1 MGAMSDRICIVTG
14 ASSGIGKAT
23 ARGLAA
29 AGATVL
35 LVCRDRERGAATL
48 EELKAATGNP
58 HLELWLA
65 DLATLTEVRR
75 LAGELQ
81 AAHPAIHILIN
92 NAGVMLEKHQFST
105 DGFELQ
111 WAVNHLAPFLL
122 TRLLEP
128 ALAAGAPARVINVA
142 SRMHTFGRLRFDA
155 APGERRYSMYE
166 AYGRSK
172 LACIM
177 ASFELAERWRASG
190 ITVNC
195 LHPGVIDTNLGGMP
209 GWMKKLL
216 PKADAGARTSLHLAT
231 SPDPSPL
238 PFPLSEPEFW
248 AVETVIHWLSNTVPL
263 SASITSI
270 RAFSSNGT
278 GPSQVTEPLELEQAY
293 ATPFTRT

>member
-1 MGAMSDRICIVTG
+1 MGAMTDKTCIVTG

-35 LVCRDRERGAATL
+35 LVCRDRERGVAAVD
-48 EELKAATGNP
+48 ELKAATGNP

-75 LAGELQ
+75 LAGELL
-81 AAHPAIHILIN
+81 AAHPAIHVLIN
-92 NAGVMLEKHQFST
+92 NAGVMLEKHQFSA

-166 AYGRSK
+166 TYGRSK

-177 ASFELAERWRASG
+177 ATYELAERWQGRG

-216 PKADAGARTSLHLAT
+216 PKADAGARTSLYLAT
-231 SPDPSPL
+231 SPDVADVTGRYFSRCKPAKSSAATHDRAL
-238 PFPLSEPEFW
+238 RTRLW
-248 AVETVIHWLSNTVPL
+248 QETE
-263 SASITSI
+263 
-270 RAFSSNGT
+270 R
-278 GPSQVTEPLELEQAY
+278 QVGLA
-293 ATPFTRT
+293 A

>member
-75 LAGELQ
+75 LASELQ

-128 ALAAGAPARVINVA
+128 ALAAGDDGCAVRGPSAPCAPMPHYRGKPPPFSKRVTSWTQDADSSPTRRSSPAQAALRMQAARRSASEPRCGCSTNVA
-142 SRMHTFGRLRFDA
+142 G
-155 APGERRYSMYE
+155 
-166 AYGRSK
+166 
-172 LACIM
+172 
-177 ASFELAERWRASG
+177 
-190 ITVNC
+190 N
-195 LHPGVIDTNLGGMP
+195 
-209 GWMKKLL
+209 
-216 PKADAGARTSLHLAT
+216 TSVGCSIRVGL
-231 SPDPSPL
+231 
-238 PFPLSEPEFW
+238 
-248 AVETVIHWLSNTVPL
+248 
-263 SASITSI
+263 ITSVGVGQ
-270 RAFSSNGT
+270 R
-278 GPSQVTEPLELEQAY
+278 
-293 ATPFTRT
+293 R